1 MISEKSNIVNHD
13 NIPTEEKG
21 VGSFKVCEQ
30 IGNTGKEGTVYLV
43 KCDDGNEY
51 AMKKFKKNKSIK
63 NIEKEFELQKQA
75 YKSNICPKAIDMNLV
90 EKYILMEKMDSHLID
105 SMKKKNGYL
114 TRKQQEDLVKIY
126 KKLDDTGV
134 FHGDSNILNYMYKDR
149 RLHIIDF
156 GMSSPID
163 KKLIKKLGTN
173 KPNFTLMTLGMVIKL
188 KELNCPPDSYSYL
201 VSQITE
207 ENRLKYNL

>member
-1 MISEKSNIVNHD
+1 
-13 NIPTEEKG
+13 
-21 VGSFKVCEQ
+21 
-30 IGNTGKEGTVYLV
+30 
-43 KCDDGNEY
+43 
-51 AMKKFKKNKSIK
+51 
-63 NIEKEFELQKQA
+63 
-75 YKSNICPKAIDMNLV
+75 
-90 EKYILMEKMDSHLID
+90 MDSHLID

-163 KKLIKKLGTN
+163 KKLIKKLH
-173 KPNFTLMTLGMVIKL
+173 F
-188 KELNCPPDSYSYL
+188 CSYSY
-201 VSQITE
+201 
-207 ENRLKYNL
+207 RPDK